1 MQEDITKGQRVE
13 SLTVEALVDGEWLE
27 VGNGT
32 TIGYKRMV
40 RFPQVKTDQIR
51 ITINGSRK
59 TANISNVEAY
69 FAEPIATN
77 EVQAV
82 WNNLPRDKWKL
93 MDSAPL
99 TIDLGKAT
107 KLNTFTYAP
116 ANGEAKPTMA
126 FRYKLYVSD
135 NGQDGKAVPTNG
147 EFSNIMHNPVP
158 QTVGL
163 RNTRVARYVKIEA
176 TTPTGTPAI
185 LTMDEVGFMSK

>member
-1 MQEDITKGQRVE
+1 
-13 SLTVEALVDGEWLE
+13 
-27 VGNGT
+27 
-32 TIGYKRMV
+32 
-40 RFPQVKTDQIR
+40 
-51 ITINGSRK
+51 
-59 TANISNVEAY
+59 
-69 FAEPIATN
+69 
-77 EVQAV
+77 
-82 WNNLPRDKWKL
+82 

-135 NGQDGKAVPTNG
+135 NGQDWKVVPTNG

-163 RNTRVARYVKIEA
+163 RNTPVARYVKIEA
-176 TTPTGTPAI
+176 TTPTGTPAV